1 VAVLVLAALI
11 LAPGSALA
19 TYTKDIYNS
28 ANNNT
33 EAKDCWCVVA
43 AVRSHLKYIPNSTVP
58 TQTSLNT
65 TITAHDRYDWTG
77 GTCPGHDPRGWA
89 YGLYLNT
96 PGNYAFNDYGYGS
109 QSTADWELVY
119 GIRATSQ
126 PAGALVAAG
135 RHAYDVVGFKTANDP
150 FSDLTQSLTGF
161 YVIDPWYPHAY
172 ATGFGAA
179 YDGPPSDPNYGLPP
193 NTYIAI
199 ATWNSTFLKKNVNDG
214 AFWLNQYTV
223 VLREIDNR
231 GVPQDVPGQSYGD
244 HAYAGL
250 GLAAAAATSGDS
262 TATLADP
269 VIGDSIAAAVTKGI
283 TGNGLLND
291 PKFGSDLRRF
301 KVGAS
306 IHVTSLASELPSY
319 DLVELRVAGSTRAIA
334 MVQEVGGRFE
344 FGALSQAPL
353 AFDLFSAA
361 GRARILAENHMAGTG
376 ELVWG
381 WTIDG
386 PSPFTPFIRGVD
398 ASTGRPAFATAMGR
412 KDAIDLSEGFT
423 PRR

>member
-135 RHAYDVVGFKTANDP
+135 KHAYDVVGFKTANDP
-150 FSDLTQSLTGF
+150 L
-161 YVIDPWYPHAY
+161 
-172 ATGFGAA
+172 AT
-179 YDGPPSDPNYGLPP
+179 
-193 NTYIAI
+193 
-199 ATWNSTFLKKNVNDG
+199 
-214 AFWLNQYTV
+214 
-223 VLREIDNR
+223 
-231 GVPQDVPGQSYGD
+231 
-244 HAYAGL
+244 
-250 GLAAAAATSGDS
+250 
-262 TATLADP
+262 
-269 VIGDSIAAAVTKGI
+269 
-283 TGNGLLND
+283 
-291 PKFGSDLRRF
+291 
-301 KVGAS
+301 
-306 IHVTSLASELPSY
+306 
-319 DLVELRVAGSTRAIA
+319 
-334 MVQEVGGRFE
+334 
-344 FGALSQAPL
+344 
-353 AFDLFSAA
+353 
-361 GRARILAENHMAGTG
+361 
-376 ELVWG
+376 
-381 WTIDG
+381 
-386 PSPFTPFIRGVD
+386 
-398 ASTGRPAFATAMGR
+398 
-412 KDAIDLSEGFT
+412 
-423 PRR
+423 